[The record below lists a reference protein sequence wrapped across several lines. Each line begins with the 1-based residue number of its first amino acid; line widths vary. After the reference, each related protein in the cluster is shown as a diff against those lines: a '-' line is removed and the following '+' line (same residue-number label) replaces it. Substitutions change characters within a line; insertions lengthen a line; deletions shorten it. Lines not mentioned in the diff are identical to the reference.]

1 MISLRKVRAVGVK
14 EIRQIRRDPMSLLM
28 LVGLPA
34 FMLVIYGYALN
45 FDVRHVA
52 LAVQD
57 RDLSAASRDL
67 VASFVNSTYFD
78 VVATPAPGEDLEGL
92 TERRVVRGVL
102 VIPEG
107 FASRLAAGE
116 TATIQ
121 LLLDGAD
128 STTASTVLGY
138 AGSLVAESNSR
149 RLRLALLSSGA
160 NPGGIDYQ
168 PRVWYNPELNSTQ
181 FLVPGLAG
189 TLLMLTAVLSTSLSV
204 VRERERGSM
213 EQLRVAPLHT
223 VELVLGKTLPYLVLS
238 FIATVVIL
246 GAARILFDVVVRGP
260 YLALFLATLLYLLCA
275 LGLGLLISTLAD
287 SQALAFQASLLISLL
302 PSVLLSGFIF
312 QIRSMPIVLRAI
324 THLIPARYYLV
335 ILRGIILKGTGLGPY
350 WDQMGYLALFALVV
364 LGLAARRL
372 VVQQEA

>member
-57 RDLSAASRDL
+57 RDLSVASRDL